1 VEPDTRVDFYI
12 LATAGQ
18 NSRLQFACRLTEKA
32 YGQKHRVYAH
42 TASADEAR
50 ELDELLW
57 TFRQGSFIP
66 HQLISETAD
75 DRTPVRIGTPT
86 GADDSGELL
95 INLAPAAPAF
105 TGNFAR
111 VAEIIDAS
119 EASKE
124 AGRERFRQYR
134 AMGYAPVTHTID

>member
-1 VEPDTRVDFYI
+1 VDFYV
-12 LATAGQ
+12 LAAAGQ

-32 YGQKHRVYAH
+32 YSQNHQVYAH
-42 TASADEAR
+42 TASSDEAR

-66 HQLISETAD
+66 HQLVSETAD
-75 DRTPVRIGTPT
+75 ERTPVKIGTP
-86 GADDSGELL
+86 ACAVDSGELL

-105 TGNFAR
+105 TANFSR

-134 AMGYAPVTHTID
+134 AMGYTPVTHTID